1 MSSDKQATNP
11 QAAKGGDK
19 GVTNPHKKQIYVWPQ
34 NLEFFMSL
42 PNKSRTINLLIQKYK
57 EEIQDA
63 DGAEIKS

>member
-1 MSSDKQATNP
+1 MSSDKQT
-11 QAAKGGDK
+11 
-19 GVTNPHKKQIYVWPQ
+19 TNPHKKQIYVWPQ